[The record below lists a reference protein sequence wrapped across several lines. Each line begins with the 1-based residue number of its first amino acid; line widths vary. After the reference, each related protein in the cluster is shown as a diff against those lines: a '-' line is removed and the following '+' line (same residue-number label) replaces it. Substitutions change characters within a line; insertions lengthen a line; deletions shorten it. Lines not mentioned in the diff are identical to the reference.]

1 PRLAGAQEVHTV
13 GERAESLRAAGRP
26 WHAAESLLAAAARE
40 SRPNASFV
48 VEGAK
53 AELRAR
59 RYDRAKSLLAGQPW
73 LDDYGEGEALAVR
86 LLADVPWPAARAVP
100 GARAQALIAAGD
112 TALALDALA
121 QAGKSLDEAR
131 LALAAG
137 DTARARAALYDLMAR
152 APDSDEA
159 AAAVGVALAALPA
172 ATPSELVASAR
183 AMKGHGGASDARG
196 FVERAVRLGGWSAA
210 TLLLLGELQAG
221 AGRYRDAERAYRAA
235 AKDSLVGPLAI
246 YRRARVL
253 VRLGDPGADEALAA
267 FAQTYPADT
276 AAPTA
281 LYLIGDMRGER
292 GDAAGAARWFGELI
306 ARYPVDPRASI
317 ARFRLA

>member
-1 PRLAGAQEVHTV
+1 
-13 GERAESLRAAGRP
+13 SLRAAGRP

-40 SRPNASFV
+40 SRPNATFV

-73 LDDYGEGEALAVR
+73 LDDYGEGEALAVVAEAEFR
-86 LLADVPWPAARAVP
+86 PGAFPPAAARAVP

-131 LALAAG
+131 LGLAAG

-196 FVERAVRLGGWSAA
+196 FVERAVRLGDSSAA
-210 TLLLLGELQAG
+210 TLLLPGELPAG
-221 AGRYRDAERAYRAA
+221 AGGARGAERAYRAA
-235 AKDSLVGPLAI
+235 AK
-246 YRRARVL
+246 
-253 VRLGDPGADEALAA
+253 
-267 FAQTYPADT
+267 
-276 AAPTA
+276 
-281 LYLIGDMRGER
+281 
-292 GDAAGAARWFGELI
+292 
-306 ARYPVDPRASI
+306 
-317 ARFRLA
+317 